1 MQKGGEPVEDN
12 RRNSRRKMTVGL
24 VAHVD
29 AGKTT
34 LSEALLYASGEI
46 AAPGRVDHGNA
57 YLDQE
62 EIEKSRGITVFSK
75 QARLH
80 GEDAEIVL
88 LDTPGHDAFSAEM
101 ERVLAVLDAAVL
113 VISAPDGIEGHT
125 RKVWE
130 LLKKRGIPV
139 FIFVNKMD
147 LAVRSREIIMREL
160 RDGFTSPIIDMKTAP
175 DGADFLDEW
184 TLALPDWTERV
195 LEGEVPTPEDIRE
208 AIRERAC
215 FPCFFGAALK
225 QEGTRELLETL
236 TFYGPYDEEEK
247 AEGAFGARVYKI
259 AKDARGERLTFL
271 RVTSGKLAVRDI
283 VSGGRSDSESW
294 EEKVTGLRLYSGRRF
309 DQVQEVSAGDL
320 AAVTGLTKAM
330 AGDGLGS
337 EDRTVV
343 GSETEPY
350 LSYTVVPEE
359 AVDPHRMLQ
368 DLKEL
373 GEEDPAL
380 DVTWIPET
388 GEVKLRLMG
397 EMQRDVLSALIQE
410 RYGYRVRFE
419 TGKIIYKE
427 AIRSTVEGVGHFE
440 PLRHYAEVHLI
451 LEPGDAGS
459 GLVFDTELAEDEL
472 AGHWQ
477 NLILYFLGIKKH
489 RGVLTGSALTDVK
502 MTLVAGKSHP
512 KHTEGGDFREATY
525 RAVRQGLMQA
535 DSVLLEPWC
544 DYRLE
549 LPRTNI
555 GRAMTDI
562 KLGGGSFG
570 EPEEQGEKAVLRG
583 TAPASFLIPYQSK
596 LARESG
602 GSERLTLEPAGYR
615 EASHA
620 EEIIAAAGY
629 DPLRDESDP
638 SYSVF
643 TEHGSS
649 VIVPWDEVP
658 EHMHLPSVLRARSE
672 GPSER
677 ARAMEYARQ
686 LASDEELR
694 AIFEKTYG
702 KRKTKAPSKKAPIRR
717 ETEADRRREY
727 SKKRLEQVSLDQAH
741 VIVDGYNLIHM
752 NEEWKELAKEDIGA
766 AREALI
772 GRLANYSGFRQCKL
786 TCVFDAYQQ
795 AHEVGITEERYG
807 ITVVYTKEKETAD
820 AYISALTKSIGRRE
834 PLRVV
839 SSDAAVQ
846 QMSLGHGAVRISS
859 REFLEELEA
868 MEELLREYIL

>member
-1 MQKGGEPVEDN
+1 MEEMRTNK
-12 RRNSRRKMTVGL
+12 SIKMTVGL

-34 LSEALLYASGEI
+34 LSEALLYAAGAISS
-46 AAPGRVDHGNA
+46 PGRVDHGDA

-75 QARLH
+75 QARLQSAH
-80 GEDAEIVL
+80 ADIVL

-113 VISAPDGIEGHT
+113 VISAPEGIEGHT

-139 FIFVNKMD
+139 FFFVNKMD
-147 LAVRSREIIMREL
+147 LAVRSRDTILKEL
-160 RDGFTSPIIDMKTAP
+160 RDGFSPSIIDMKEAP
-175 DGADFLDEW
+175 EGSDFLDEW

-195 LEGEVPTPEDIRE
+195 LEGEVPTPDDLRE
-208 AIRERAC
+208 AIRERLC

-225 QEGTRELLETL
+225 QEGTRELLEAL
-236 TFYGPYDEEEK
+236 TFYGPYYSENRAEEP
-247 AEGAFGARVYKI
+247 FGARVYKI
-259 AKDARGERLTFL
+259 AKDSRGERVAFL
-271 RVTSGKLAVRDI
+271 RVTSGRLAVRDL
-283 VSGGRSDSESW
+283 VRDGRDADDAW

-309 DQVQEVSAGDL
+309 DQVQEASAGEL
-320 AAVTGLTKAM
+320 VAVTGLSKAM

-337 EDRTVV
+337 EDRTVI
-343 GSETEPY
+343 GSETDPY
-350 LSYTVVPEE
+350 LSYTVVPEDE
-359 AVDPHRMLQ
+359 LDPHRL
-368 DLKEL
+368 LLNLREL

-380 DVTWIPET
+380 DVTWVPET

-397 EMQRDVLSALIQE
+397 EMQKNVLSALIEE

-419 TGKIIYKE
+419 TGQIIYKE
-427 AIRSTVEGVGHFE
+427 TIRKTVEGVGHFE

-451 LEPGDAGS
+451 LEPGEAGS
-459 GLVFDTELAEDEL
+459 GLIFDTDLSEDEL

-489 RGVLTGSALTDVK
+489 RGVLTGSLLTDVK
-502 MTLVAGKSHP
+502 MTLVAGKAHP
-512 KHTEGGDFREATY
+512 KHTEGGDFREAAY

-535 DSVLLEPWC
+535 ESVLLEPWC
-544 DYRLE
+544 EYRLE
-549 LPRTNI
+549 LPRANI
-555 GRAMTDI
+555 GRAMTEI

-570 EPEEQGEKAVLRG
+570 EPEEQGGKAVLKG
-583 TAPASFLIPYQSK
+583 TAPASFLLPYQSK

-602 GSERLTLEPAGYR
+602 GRERLTTEPAGYR

-620 EEIIAAAGY
+620 EEVIDSIGY

-658 EHMHLPSVLRARSE
+658 NQMHLPSVFRARGE
-672 GPSER
+672 ERSER
-677 ARAMEYARQ
+677 ERAMDYGRR

-694 AIFEKTYG
+694 AIFEQTYG
-702 KRKTKAPSKKAPIRR
+702 KRKGKSGAFKKAPLRR
-717 ETEADRRREY
+717 ETEADRKREY

-741 VIVDGYNLIHM
+741 VIVDGYNLIHAD
-752 NEEWKELAKEDIGA
+752 EEWKELAKEDIGA
-766 AREALI
+766 AREAVI

-786 TCVFDAYQQ
+786 TCVFDAYQLPHYAGQ
-795 AHEVGITEERYG
+795 IEERYG

-820 AYISALTKSIGRRE
+820 AYISALTKAIGRKE
-834 PLRVV
+834 PVRVV

-859 REFLEELEA
+859 GEFLKELEA